1 MNEEDSS
8 EGAAGGAGV
17 SPEKKEKKEKK
28 EEDEAEGEVT
38 YVYETAWWSWLSP
51 FNDGMLTRTKRK
63 TNKQT
68 NKQTNKKQINGKEP
82 K

>member
-1 MNEEDSS
+1 MVQEEARMNEEDSS
-8 EGAAGGAGV
+8 EGAAGGTGA

-51 FNDGMLTRTKRK
+51 FNDGIQLRLSRVTVR
-63 TNKQT
+63 
-68 NKQTNKKQINGKEP
+68 
-82 K
+82 